1 MYVNKINFN
10 PSLESY
16 LFGSIRKKGSVNSKE
31 EKVGK
36 SIFYILI
43 YGLII
48 MVSVLLPIPVIL
60 FENMI
65 FDFINFSSTILISVP
80 FDINYLTLT
89 VFDAIF
95 LPICIFIHLHK
106 KVSLA

>member
-16 LFGSIRKKGSVNSKE
+16 LFGSIRNKVSINSKE
-31 EKVGK
+31 EQIGK
-36 SIFYILI
+36 SIFYLLI

-48 MVSVLLPIPVIL
+48 MVSVFLPIAVLIIETE
-60 FENMI
+60 F
-65 FDFINFSSTILISVP
+65 FDFLNFSSTILMSIP
-80 FDINYLTLT
+80 FDLSLT

-95 LPICIFIHLHK
+95 LPIFIFYHLHK
-106 KVSLA
+106 KVS

>member
-16 LFGSIRKKGSVNSKE
+16 LFGSIRKNVSVNSKE
-31 EKVGK
+31 EKIGK
-36 SIFYILI
+36 SIFYFLI

-48 MVSVLLPIPVIL
+48 IVSVFLPVPVIL
-60 FENMI
+60 FENVI
-65 FDFINFSSTILISVP
+65 FDLVNFSSTILMTIP
-80 FDINYLTLT
+80 FNLSLT

-95 LPICIFIHLHK
+95 LPIFIFYHLHK

>member
-16 LFGSIRKKGSVNSKE
+16 LFGSIRNKVSINSKE
-31 EKVGK
+31 EHIGK
-36 SIFYILI
+36 SIFYLLI

-48 MVSVLLPIPVIL
+48 MVSVLLPIAVIIIEVE
-60 FENMI
+60 F
-65 FDFINFSSTILISVP
+65 FDYLNFSSTILMSVP
-80 FDINYLTLT
+80 FDLSLT

-95 LPICIFIHLHK
+95 LPIFIFYHLHK
-106 KVSLA
+106 KVS

>member
-1 MYVNKINFN
+1 MFVNKINFN

-31 EKVGK
+31 EKIGK

-48 MVSVLLPIPVIL
+48 MVSVLLPIPIIL

-65 FDFINFSSTILISVP
+65 FDFINFSTILISVP

>member
-16 LFGSIRKKGSVNSKE
+16 HYGLNRNGYTTSSKE
-31 EKVGK
+31 ELVGT
-36 SIFYILI
+36 SVFYFLI

-48 MVSVLLPIPVIL
+48 MVSVILPIAVFIIETE
-60 FENMI
+60 F
-65 FDFINFSSTILISVP
+65 FDLLNFSSTILMSVP
-80 FDINYLTLT
+80 FNLALT
-89 VFDAIF
+89 VLDVIF
-95 LPICIFIHLHK
+95 LPIFIFYHLDK

>member
-16 LFGSIRKKGSVNSKE
+16 LFGSIRNKVSVNSKE
-31 EKVGK
+31 EQIGK
-36 SIFYILI
+36 SIFYLLI

-48 MVSVLLPIPVIL
+48 MVSVFLPIAVLIIETE
-60 FENMI
+60 F
-65 FDFINFSSTILISVP
+65 FDFLNFSSTILMSIP
-80 FDINYLTLT
+80 FNLSLT

-95 LPICIFIHLHK
+95 LPIFIFYHLHK
-106 KVSLA
+106 KVS

>member
-16 LFGSIRKKGSVNSKE
+16 LFGSIRNKVSVNSKE
-31 EKVGK
+31 EQIGK
-36 SIFYILI
+36 SIFYLLI

-48 MVSVLLPIPVIL
+48 MVSVFLPIAVLIIETE
-60 FENMI
+60 F
-65 FDFINFSSTILISVP
+65 FDFLNFSPTILMSIP
-80 FDINYLTLT
+80 FDLSLT

-95 LPICIFIHLHK
+95 LPIFIFYHLHK
-106 KVSLA
+106 KVS

>member
-1 MYVNKINFN
+1 MNVNKINFN

-16 LFGSIRKKGSVNSKE
+16 VFGPNRYKSSVNSKE
-31 EKVGK
+31 EEVGK
-36 SIFYILI
+36 SIFYFLI

-48 MVSVLLPIPVIL
+48 IVSVFLPIPVIL

-80 FDINYLTLT
+80 IDINFLTLT

-95 LPICIFIHLHK
+95 LPICIFIHLHR
-106 KVSLA
+106 KVSLL

>member
-16 LFGSIRKKGSVNSKE
+16 LFGSIRNKVSVNSKE
-31 EKVGK
+31 EQIGK
-36 SIFYILI
+36 SIFYLLI

-48 MVSVLLPIPVIL
+48 MVSVFLPIAVLIIETE
-60 FENMI
+60 F
-65 FDFINFSSTILISVP
+65 FDFLNFSSTILMSIP
-80 FDINYLTLT
+80 FDLSLT

-95 LPICIFIHLHK
+95 LPIFIFYHLHK
-106 KVSLA
+106 KVS

>member
-16 LFGSIRKKGSVNSKE
+16 LFGSIRKKVSVNSKE
-31 EKVGK
+31 EQIGK
-36 SIFYILI
+36 SIFYLLI

-48 MVSVLLPIPVIL
+48 MASVLLPIAVYIMEL
-60 FENMI
+60 EF
-65 FDFINFSSTILISVP
+65 FGLLNFSSTILISVP
-80 FDINYLTLT
+80 FDLSLT

-95 LPICIFIHLHK
+95 LPIFIFYHLHK
-106 KVSLA
+106 KVS